1 MANSRVMINLL
12 NTNELY
18 GERVTTVDLKLAKN
32 FRFRNTRATVGVDV
46 YNLFNSD
53 AIQDYIDT
61 YTIDNPATAE
71 NENTCGQRFNIIPPR
86 FARLSVQFY
95 F

>member
-1 MANSRVMINLL
+1 MAKSRVMINLL

-71 NENTCGQRFNIIPPR
+71 NENTWGQPFNIIPPR

>member
-1 MANSRVMINLL
+1 MINLL

-61 YTIDNPATAE
+61 YTID
-71 NENTCGQRFNIIPPR
+71 R